1 MKVIKRS
8 QKVSRKEI
16 KEFVKEIVRK
26 FEPEKIILFG
36 SYGYGKPDEES
47 DVDLFVIMNTKK
59 SSIAQEV
66 EIRME
71 IERNFPLDLIVMTP
85 EEIEKRIKRGDTFLQ
100 TILEKGEVL
109 YEKRKQ
115 RVV

>member
-1 MKVIKRS
+1 MRVIKRS
-8 QKVSRKEI
+8 PKVSREEI
-16 KEFVKEIVRK
+16 KKFIEEIVKK
-26 FEPEKIILFG
+26 FQPEKIILFG
-36 SYGYGKPDEES
+36 SYGYGRPDEES

-85 EEIEKRIKRGDTFLQ
+85 EETEKRIKQGDTFIQ

-109 YEKRKQ
+109 YEKRK
-115 RVV
+115 

>member
-1 MKVIKRS
+1 M
-8 QKVSRKEI
+8 QVSKKEEI
-16 KEFVKEIVRK
+16 KKFVEEIVKK
-26 FEPEKIILFG
+26 FSPEKIILFG
-36 SYGYGKPDEES
+36 SYGYGRPDEES

-71 IERNFPLDLIVMTP
+71 IERSFPLDLIVMTP
-85 EEIEKRIKRGDTFLQ
+85 EEIKKRIKQGDTFIQ

-109 YEKRKQ
+109 YEKSG
-115 RVV
+115 

>member
-1 MKVIKRS
+1 MRVIKRCP
-8 QKVSRKEI
+8 KVSKEKI
-16 KEFVKEIVRK
+16 KKFVEEIVRK
-26 FEPEKIILFG
+26 FQPEKIILFG

-85 EEIEKRIKRGDTFLQ
+85 EEIEKRIKQGDTFLQ

-109 YEKRKQ
+109 YEKGKQ

>member
-1 MKVIKRS
+1 VGM
-8 QKVSRKEI
+8 QVSKKEEI
-16 KEFVKEIVRK
+16 KKFVEEIVKK
-26 FEPEKIILFG
+26 FSPEKIILFG
-36 SYGYGKPDEES
+36 SYGYGRPDEES

-71 IERNFPLDLIVMTP
+71 IERSFPLDLIVMTP
-85 EEIEKRIKRGDTFLQ
+85 EEIKKRIKQGDTFIQ

-109 YEKRKQ
+109 YEKSG
-115 RVV
+115 

>member
-1 MKVIKRS
+1 MRVIKRS
-8 QKVSRKEI
+8 PKVSREGI
-16 KEFVKEIVRK
+16 KKFVEEIVKK
-26 FEPEKIILFG
+26 FQPEKIILFG
-36 SYGYGKPDEES
+36 SYGYGRPDEES

-71 IERNFPLDLIVMTP
+71 IERSFPLDLIVMTP
-85 EEIEKRIKRGDTFLQ
+85 EEIEKRIKQGDTFIQ

-109 YEKRKQ
+109 YEKRK
-115 RVV
+115 

>member
-1 MKVIKRS
+1 MKIQISKE
-8 QKVSRKEI
+8 EI
-16 KEFVKEIVRK
+16 KEFVKEIVKK

-36 SYGYGKPDEES
+36 SYGYGRPDEES

-85 EEIEKRIKRGDTFLQ
+85 EETEKRINQGDTFLQ
-100 TILEKGEVL
+100 AILEKGEVL

-115 RVV
+115 INP

>member
-8 QKVSRKEI
+8 PKVSREEI
-16 KEFVKEIVRK
+16 EKFVEEIVKK
-26 FEPEKIILFG
+26 FQPEKIILFG

-47 DVDLFVIMNTKK
+47 NVDLFVIMNTKK
-59 SSIAQEV
+59 SSIAQKV

-85 EEIEKRIKRGDTFLQ
+85 EEIEKRIKQG
-100 TILEKGEVL
+100 
-109 YEKRKQ
+109 
-115 RVV
+115 RVKFWHL